1 MLLSV
6 GPDIPEPELPTVRMK
21 TATGYQN
28 RQAKPGDKEYVQ
40 YQKDKTAYDKE
51 VFDLRVAIGAVMAL
65 RDIDWSKYDL
75 SNPPPVA
82 SAQEMYNGC
91 WPDNE
96 LLRKK
101 AWLDWTVL
109 SKRRDQSVI
118 LEAMSKM
125 NGEAEPTEEMIEEVK
140 KNSVSSSK
148 RVGEKDNSYTIKSQN
163 TMWWRGANAALKAG
177 KLDIWPYLPAWHKAY
192 IIATV
197 EEDILIHNVLN
208 G

>member
-1 MLLSV
+1 MTIDLMVLAKEADKAYMDVETSFGVLRVYHVPDAMLLSV
-6 GPDIPEPELPTVRMK
+6 GPDMPEPELPMVRMK
-21 TATGYQN
+21 TATGFQD
-28 RQAKPGDKEYVQ
+28 RQAKTGDNEYVQ

-51 VFDLRVAIGAVMAL
+51 VFDLRVATGAVMAL

-109 SKRRDQSVI
+109 SKRTDQSVI
-118 LEAMSKM
+118 LEAMSIM

-140 KNSVSSSK
+140 KNLVSSSK
-148 RVGEKDNSYTIKSQN
+148 QSQ
-163 TMWWRGANAALKAG
+163 K
-177 KLDIWPYLPAWHKAY
+177 
-192 IIATV
+192 
-197 EEDILIHNVLN
+197 E
-208 G
+208 